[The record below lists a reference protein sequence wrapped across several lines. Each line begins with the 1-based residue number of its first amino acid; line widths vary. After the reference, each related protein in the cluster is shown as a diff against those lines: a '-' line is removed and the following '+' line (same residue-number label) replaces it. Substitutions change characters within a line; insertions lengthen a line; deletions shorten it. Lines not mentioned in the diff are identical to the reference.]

1 MSTEVEVLVQ
11 NFLQKKFP
19 NIDADLL
26 NYVVGKI
33 FTNEVTHICFKSIYP
48 KAKDQ
53 LLGTVKVLGGHF
65 YFAVAFSK
73 GYLKFWC

>member
-1 MSTEVEVLVQ
+1 MSAEVEVLVQ

-33 FTNEVTHICFKSIYP
+33 FTNEIINICSKSSYP
-48 KAKDQ
+48 IFNNKKKKKKK
-53 LLGTVKVLGGHF
+53 LL
-65 YFAVAFSK
+65 AS
-73 GYLKFWC
+73 

>member
-1 MSTEVEVLVQ
+1 MSVEVEVLVQ

-33 FTNEVTHICFKSIYP
+33 LYDQATNICFKSISCN
-48 KAKDQ
+48 KRSAN
-53 LLGTVKVLGGHF
+53 GNCESKVLANEPLLPF
-65 YFAVAFSK
+65 F
-73 GYLKFWC
+73 

>member
-1 MSTEVEVLVQ
+1 MSAEVEVLVQ

-33 FTNEVTHICFKSIYP
+33 LYDQATNICFRSIYP
-48 KAKDQ
+48 VTKDR
-53 LLGTVKVLGGHF
+53 LMGIVKVR
-65 YFAVAFSK
+65 Y
-73 GYLKFWC
+73 